1 MIEISHL
8 PHSEDDA
15 DSEKIQAEDNE
26 LHQRTQSADT
36 DTHSSRESQDDT
48 DTQPNVEDCD
58 FEKKEVKY
66 FDIIRSEG
74 AGRQQVTQVKRVH
87 KHGVTFRGNT
97 VVNLKCSS
105 GRYLI
110 MYHMYCDK
118 WKVNPKSV
126 VVDFEMFQIY
136 TLEECSKR
144 GHLKTVQTFRD
155 IEEVVIEELTDDNIA
170 DIMRKQTEFIQSD
183 HEAPVRSSRKKTP
196 IVNDEYEPGVRRTRS
211 QTKKTSAESVPVPKA
226 TRSKKTTKRKAPPKK
241 TPSKRAKTVANE
253 DVACVDSLM
262 DSTYVLPVTRV
273 ESSPYISE
281 LTAAIERM
289 VTQQQ
294 MLINE
299 QSRLNS
305 RLETLESRPSPAIV
319 SAPPQPS
326 LQPVR
331 VPLETSEQMV
341 QHVMPPYNAMA
352 NNRPIV
358 FVMNVQSSSSRLPT
372 YPSMLDNFLSYLQ

>member
-8 PHSEDDA
+8 PHSEEDA

-58 FEKKEVKY
+58 
-66 FDIIRSEG
+66 
-74 AGRQQVTQVKRVH
+74 
-87 KHGVTFRGNT
+87 
-97 VVNLKCSS
+97 LKCSS

-144 GHLKTVQTFRD
+144 GHLKTIQTFRD

-241 TPSKRAKTVANE
+241 TPSKRTKTVAIE
-253 DVACVDSLM
+253 DVACVDSLI

-358 FVMNVQSSSSRLPT
+358 FVMNVQSSSRLPT